1 MSGQLTDNALCIAG
15 RVTVG
20 AGRDVDI
27 IVQGTGV
34 ESLHCHI
41 DNSNGVV
48 TLYPV
53 AEMTSV
59 DGLRVTSATRLT
71 QGKCPSSPADILTR
85 APPPPLTDGS
95 LETVQSLG
103 APRVICCLLVA
114 IGMCGQNLK
123 TAQLIHLAR
132 ARDRWRAPLN
142 TVVNLRVP

>member
-1 MSGQLTDNALCIAG
+1 MFVFVTQSLNVGSVDDNALCIAG

-85 APPPPLTDGS
+85 APPPLTDGS
-95 LETVQSLG
+95 LETVSSYS
-103 APRVICCLLVA
+103 ARYLLS
-114 IGMCGQNLK
+114 
-123 TAQLIHLAR
+123 AR
-132 ARDRWRAPLN
+132 S
-142 TVVNLRVP
+142 